1 MVILR
6 KTEAEAGA
14 GAEAAAEE
22 EEGKEER
29 LRRSLSRTTGDL
41 LAASAAT
48 VAATQSITHAALL
61 TVALF
66 FAPLPTWARPSVS
79 SSGGGGESER
89 PSLST
94 TRTTARGGIEL
105 FLVFFALLLLFPLA
119 QANGMLLSQ
128 GQRTDLLLALWRV
141 SRGEMQRWGNEK
153 RHSNAMGGIS

>member
-66 FAPLPTWARPSVS
+66 FAPLPT
-79 SSGGGGESER
+79 
-89 PSLST
+89 
-94 TRTTARGGIEL
+94 
-105 FLVFFALLLLFPLA
+105 
-119 QANGMLLSQ
+119 
-128 GQRTDLLLALWRV
+128 
-141 SRGEMQRWGNEK
+141 
-153 RHSNAMGGIS
+153 